1 MTLPIVLFQKW
12 IHSHEDDRDDIRVYR
27 PVDYDFPPARGRD
40 GLAFRSDGV
49 YVRSPI
55 APTDGNLEVI
65 GTWRLISSGQPPT
78 IELQLPNQAANTVI
92 LVSCSADRLELQW
105 NDN

>member
-12 IHSHEDDRDDIRVYR
+12 IHSHEDDRDNLRVYR
-27 PVDYDFPPARGRD
+27 PVNYDFPPARGRD
-40 GLAFRSDGV
+40 ALAFRSDGV
-49 YVRSPI
+49 YLRYPI

-65 GTWRLISSGQPPT
+65 GTWRLISPDQPFA
-78 IELQLPNQAANTVI
+78 IELQLPNQSVNTVTI
-92 LVSCSADRLELQW
+92 VSCSADRLELQW

>member
-12 IHSHEDDRDDIRVYR
+12 IHSHEDDLDTIRVYR
-27 PVDYDFPPARGRD
+27 PVNYDFPPARGRD

-49 YVRSPI
+49 YLRYPI

-65 GTWRLISSGQPPT
+65 GTWRLLSSDQPFA
-78 IELQLPNQAANTVI
+78 IELQLPNQSVKMVTIVN
-92 LVSCSADRLELQW
+92 CSADRLDLQW
-105 NDN
+105 NGD